1 MNILGT
7 FVCLLMS
14 VMLVGC
20 SGGTTTQT
28 TTVPSQQESNIE
40 DTTIIQ
46 GEKVMVTITMENGN
60 TMELELYPEIAP
72 ATVENFVKLAE
83 SGFYNGLT
91 FHRIIEGFMIQ
102 GGDPEGT
109 GYGGSKETIKG
120 EFTANGVAN
129 TLSHK
134 RGVISMARSQDMNSA
149 SSQFF
154 ICHEDALYLDGNYAA
169 FGRVVNGFETLD
181 ELAATPVSADG
192 QTPLEKPV
200 IKSIT
205 VE

>member
-1 MNILGT
+1 MKLIST
-7 FVCLLMS
+7 LLC
-14 VMLVGC
+14 VIMLFASAGC
-20 SGGTTTQT
+20 AGNTATETTQT
-28 TTVPSQQESNIE
+28 PAEQSNIE

-60 TMELELYPEIAP
+60 TMDLELYPEIAP
-72 ATVENFVKLAE
+72 KTVENFVKLAND
-83 SGFYNGLT
+83 GFYNGLT
-91 FHRIIEGFMIQ
+91 FHRIIHGFMIQ

-154 ICHEDALYLDGNYAA
+154 ICHEDALYLDGQYAA
-169 FGRVVNGFETLD
+169 FGRVINGFETLD

-192 QTPLEKPV
+192 QTPIEKPV

-205 VE
+205 VK

>member
-1 MNILGT
+1 MKLIST
-7 FVCLLMS
+7 LLC
-14 VMLVGC
+14 VIMLFASAGC
-20 SGGTTTQT
+20 AGNTATETTQA
-28 TTVPSQQESNIE
+28 PAEQSNIE

-60 TMELELYPEIAP
+60 TMDLELYPEIAP
-72 ATVENFVKLAE
+72 KTVENFVKLAND
-83 SGFYNGLT
+83 GFYNGLT
-91 FHRIIEGFMIQ
+91 FHRIIHGFMIQ

-154 ICHEDALYLDGNYAA
+154 ICHEDALYLDGQYAA
-169 FGRVVNGFETLD
+169 FGRVINGFETLD

-192 QTPLEKPV
+192 QTPIEKPV

-205 VE
+205 VK

>member
-1 MNILGT
+1 MK
-7 FVCLLMS
+7 LMS
-14 VMLVGC
+14 TIISIFMLVMSAGC
-20 SGGTTTQT
+20 AGDVPPQTTGTTAQ
-28 TTVPSQQESNIE
+28 SNIE
-40 DTTIIQ
+40 DSTVIE

-72 ATVENFVKLAE
+72 KTVANFVKLAND
-83 SGFYNGLT
+83 GFYNGLT
-91 FHRIIEGFMIQ
+91 FHRIIHGFMIQ

-120 EFTANGVAN
+120 EFAANGVEN

-134 RGVISMARSQDMNSA
+134 RGVISMARSQAMDSA

-154 ICHEDALYLDGNYAA
+154 ICHEDALYLDGQYAA
-169 FGRVVNGFETLD
+169 FGKVVNGFETLD
-181 ELAATPVSADG
+181 ELAATEVGPDG
-192 QTPLEKPV
+192 QTPIKKPV

-205 VE
+205 VK